1 MVSKTAIFAI
11 FAIFDLLSI
20 PNFSVSSTLLMV
32 SESVVTVV
40 IHLLG
45 KAVVVLLL
53 MVSASPS

>member
-20 PNFSVSSTLLMV
+20 PNFSVNSTLLMV
-32 SESVVTVV
+32 SETVVTVV